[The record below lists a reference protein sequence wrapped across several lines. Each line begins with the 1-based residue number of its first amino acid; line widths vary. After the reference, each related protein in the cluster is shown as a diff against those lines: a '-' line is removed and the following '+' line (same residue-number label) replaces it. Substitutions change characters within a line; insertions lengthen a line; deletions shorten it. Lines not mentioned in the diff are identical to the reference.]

1 MTALLR
7 AGATGAGESWQEVRV
22 SLGAD
27 AEVSGRLS
35 FTTATRIEGRLK
47 GEIRSVDLL
56 VVGPQAQVHASVHAQ
71 VLIVLGHIEGNV
83 VCTERLE
90 IRSGGHLLGDVA
102 TPALVIAE
110 GAFFEGLCQMETA
123 AAAEQAPSP
132 DYS

>member
-7 AGATGAGESWQEVRV
+7 AGTTGAGDSWQEVRV

-56 VVGPQAQVHASVHAQ
+56 VVGPQAQVQATVHAH
-71 VLIVLGHIEGNV
+71 VLIVLGQIEGDV
-83 VCTERLE
+83 ICSERVE
-90 IRSGGHLLGDVA
+90 IRPGGRILGDIETRSLVVAEGGHFDGQ
-102 TPALVIAE
+102 
-110 GAFFEGLCQMETA
+110 CRMEIA
-123 AAAEQAPSP
+123 AADDRAAVPS
-132 DYS
+132 